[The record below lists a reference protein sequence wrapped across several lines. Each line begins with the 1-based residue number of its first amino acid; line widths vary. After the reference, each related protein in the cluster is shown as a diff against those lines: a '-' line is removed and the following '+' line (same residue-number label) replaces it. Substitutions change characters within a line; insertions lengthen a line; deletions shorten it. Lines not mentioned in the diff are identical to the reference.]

1 MTALRDADSAAAPTN
16 GPVLELAGLGIS
28 ATHGGV
34 ARRLVTDVSMSLD
47 QGEILGLVGESGSGK
62 SLTALACLGLLPAGV
77 TVTDGSV
84 RLGPNEVTA
93 ADQKQLRQLR
103 GAEIGM
109 IFQDPM
115 TSLDPCFRIG
125 SQMVEAIRAHESVPK
140 PIAAKRAI
148 DFLGH
153 VGVPEPERRFDA
165 FPHELSGGLR
175 QRVMIAT
182 ALLLEPKVLIADEPT
197 TALDVTTQASILN
210 LVHRLRD
217 ELAMSVLWISHDL
230 AVVAQLA
237 DRVAVMYAG
246 ELVETGVTSL
256 IFAEPRHHYT
266 RGLLTCAEHGNRGE
280 AFGYIDGSVPEPDQW
295 AAGCRFASR
304 CPRMDTE
311 CLDRPLLIGPVRH
324 AVRCH
329 HPLGRG
335 SDS

>member
-1 MTALRDADSAAAPTN
+1 MTDVGAYGPVEVAVKT
-16 GPVLELAGLGIS
+16 PVLELESLGIS
-28 ATHGGV
+28 AVHGSHS
-34 ARRLVTDVSMSLD
+34 RRLVTDVSLSLR
-47 QGEILGLVGESGSGK
+47 QGEIVGLVGESGSGK
-62 SLTALACLGLLPAGV
+62 SLTALACLGLLPPGV
-77 TVTDGSV
+77 RVTHGSV
-84 RLGPNEVTA
+84 RLGQVNVSAT
-93 ADQKQLRQLR
+93 DQKRLRQIR
-103 GAEIGM
+103 GADIGM

-125 SQMVEAIRAHESVPK
+125 SQMVEAIRAHEDVPK
-140 PIAAKRAI
+140 ALAAKRAI

-182 ALLLEPKVLIADEPT
+182 ALLLEPGVLIADEPT
-197 TALDVTTQASILN
+197 TALDVTTQASILD

-217 ELAMSVLWISHDL
+217 ELGMTVLWISHDL

-246 ELVETGVTSL
+246 ELVESGDTSV

-266 RGLLTCAEHGNRGE
+266 RGLLACAAHGNRGD
-280 AFGYIDGSVPEPDQW
+280 AFGFIDGNVPEPDQW
-295 AAGCRFASR
+295 AMGCRFASR
-304 CPRMDTE
+304 CPRADSV
-311 CLDRPLLIGPVRH
+311 CLERPDLVGVEGN

-329 HPLGRG
+329 HPVLVGEQP
-335 SDS
+335 